1 MLLWQ
6 NKNARVAFRIAI
18 AGDYLPAAGLHP
30 PAAHGWTSMAANLS
44 NYFQDVDLSIVN
56 LECPLDVESCAVRPK
71 IGLGDSFAAPSA
83 SLEYLPPL
91 RARVVGLANNHIYD
105 YGEEGL
111 QRTKHAVVQHGIIP
125 LGSGRSLDE
134 AADVYV
140 ATTPLG
146 VRIGF
151 WAAACNLPELASRT
165 RSGVEPATR
174 ARGRDAFASLKRLGA
189 HLCIAFLHAGIEHT
203 NRPDP
208 NDVALMDDMVGFG
221 FDIVA
226 ASHSH
231 RIAGFRSTINKT
243 ARAAFCFYGLGSL
256 SSGIRYSKLEHEGM
270 LVVIGLDRDGDIAQ
284 VEMRPIQLSA
294 DGWGTVAD
302 PATADHINNHFL
314 LLSAEVADGSYK
326 QHFYHDSGKDL
337 VERQYRNLQAAYR
350 TGGIPGVARILSR
363 IRMRHLNRAFYRA
376 LGV

>member
-6 NKNARVAFRIAI
+6 NKNSRVALRIAI

-30 PAAHGWTSMAANLS
+30 PFARGWESMAASLWK
-44 NYFQDVDLSIVN
+44 YFHDVDLSIVN

-71 IGLGDSFAAPSA
+71 IGLGDTFAAPSA
-83 SLEYLPPL
+83 SLEYLAPL
-91 RARVVGLANNHIYD
+91 RARIVGLANNHIYD
-105 YGEEGL
+105 YGAEGL
-111 QRTKHAVVQHGIIP
+111 QRTKQAIVQHGMIP
-125 LGSGRSLDE
+125 LGSGCFLDE
-134 AADVYV
+134 APDVYV
-140 ATTPLG
+140 ASTPLG

-151 WAAACNLPELASRT
+151 WAAACHLPELASRT

-174 ARGRDAFASLKRLGA
+174 ARSRDAFASLKRLGA

-208 NDVALMDDMVGFG
+208 NDVALMDDIVDFG

-270 LVVIGLDRDGDIAQ
+270 LVVVGLDRDGDIAQ

-294 DGWGTVAD
+294 DGWGTVPD

-376 LGV
+376 FGM

>member
-1 MLLWQ
+1 
-6 NKNARVAFRIAI
+6 
-18 AGDYLPAAGLHP
+18 LPLRRR
-30 PAAHGWTSMAANLS
+30 LS
-44 NYFQDVDLSIVN
+44 NISPRCAPGSSASRIIISTTMVRKACSAPNTPSFN
-56 LECPLDVESCAVRPK
+56 TES
-71 IGLGDSFAAPSA
+71 FPSA
-83 SLEYLPPL
+83 AAVPSTRLLTSTWPRLLSVFASVFGLPLAIFLSLL
-91 RARVVGLANNHIYD
+91 RALA
-105 YGEEGL
+105 
-111 QRTKHAVVQHGIIP
+111 A
-125 LGSGRSLDE
+125 
-134 AADVYV
+134 
-140 ATTPLG
+140 
-146 VRIGF
+146 
-151 WAAACNLPELASRT
+151 
-165 RSGVEPATR
+165 
-174 ARGRDAFASLKRLGA
+174 AFASLKRLGA